1 MPVVGFTDNPES
13 IIRKQRVKRLA
24 IRGQKSPLSWRIE
37 NDTSSCSVPTSDSTQ
52 PNHGVQALG
61 LDDRAH
67 LAKVETVF
75 SQVFLS

>member
-1 MPVVGFTDNPES
+1 
-13 IIRKQRVKRLA
+13 LA
-24 IRGQKSPLSWRIE
+24 IRGQKSPLGRRIE

-52 PNHGVQALG
+52 PNHGVQASG